1 MQLLKQ
7 RNVLLLW
14 IVHFAATLAN
24 ELASISTVV
33 LVFSTTG
40 SALQATGVL
49 LARSLPPLLLGPV
62 VGSIVDRVPRRNL
75 LVAAN
80 LLRALLVGLFLL
92 AGVGAPSPIWL
103 GYALVFGLTLVEI
116 VHKPAVLAT
125 LPTVVPSGQLMQ
137 ANSLIFSTTQVA
149 FTIGYLGGGVV
160 VANGG
165 LTLLISLVLGGFLTA
180 AAVATQ
186 VGVTATHAEAAARA
200 PFWRMARE
208 GFAYLRDHP
217 MARVLITVEFLE
229 SWPHGVWTSV
239 LMLTFTSQALGAGAD
254 AWGYQSGAF
263 FGGQFLGAIL
273 ALAFAKRLGRRPG
286 WIIIGNAFLMGALTF
301 AYAAS
306 PSVLAATVISMAFG
320 PPFALRDVAQ
330 DTLLQSTVAPGM
342 LGRIYAAREMFARFA
357 FLLGGLIFAAL
368 ADQLYIRQIYVL
380 GGVLYCGTALYTLAS
395 VVLRGSRVDTAPAVE
410 TIAEV

>member
-7 RNVLLLW
+7 RDVLLLW

-33 LVFSTTG
+33 LIFTSTG

-49 LARSLPPLLLGPV
+49 LARNLPPLLLGPV
-62 VGSIVDRVPRRNL
+62 VGSVVDRVPRRSL
-75 LVAAN
+75 LVATD
-80 LLRALLVGLFLL
+80 LLRALLVGMFLV
-92 AGVGAPSPIWL
+92 AGVGASNQVWL
-103 GYALVFGLTLVEI
+103 GYALVFGLTLAEI
-116 VHKPAVLAT
+116 AHKPALLAS
-125 LPTVVPSGQLMQ
+125 LPAVVPAGQLMQ

-149 FTIGYLGGGVV
+149 FTLGYLGGGLI
-160 VANGG
+160 VASGG
-165 LTLLISLVLGGFLTA
+165 LTLLISLVLGGFLIA

-186 VGVTATHAEAAARA
+186 VRVPAAHAESEAHA
-200 PFWRMARE
+200 PFWSMARE

-217 MARVLITVEFLE
+217 MARTLITVEFLE
-229 SWPHGVWTSV
+229 SWPHGVWTSA

-263 FGGQFLGAIL
+263 FAGQFLGAIM
-273 ALAFAKRLGRRPG
+273 ALAFARRLGRRPG
-286 WIIIGNAFLMGALTF
+286 WIIISNAFLMGALTL

-306 PSVLAATVISMAFG
+306 TTVFAATVISMAFG

-330 DTLLQSTVAPGM
+330 DTLLQTTVARGM
-342 LGRIYAAREMFARFA
+342 LGRIYAAREMFARMA
-357 FLLGGLIFAAL
+357 FLVGGLIFAAL

-395 VVLRGSRVDTAPAVE
+395 VALRRSRVDTALAAEP
-410 TIAEV
+410 IAEV

>member
-1 MQLLKQ
+1 MLLLKQ

-33 LVFSTTG
+33 LIFTSTG

-49 LARSLPPLLLGPV
+49 LARNLPPLLLGPV
-62 VGSIVDRVPRRNL
+62 VGSIVDRVPRRSL

-80 LLRALLVGLFLL
+80 LLRGLLVGLFLL
-92 AGVGAPSPIWL
+92 TGVSAPSTVWL

-125 LPTVVPSGQLMQ
+125 LPTVVPAGQLMQ

-160 VANGG
+160 VASGG
-165 LTLLISLVLGGFLTA
+165 LTLLISLVLGGFLIA

-186 VGVTATHAEAAARA
+186 VGVAATHADSAARA
-200 PFWRMARE
+200 PVWRMVRE

-239 LMLTFTSQALGAGAD
+239 LMLTFTNQALGAGAD

-263 FGGQFLGAIL
+263 FAGQFLGALL

-286 WIIIGNAFLMGALTF
+286 WIIIGNAFLMGALTL

-306 PSVLAATVISMAFG
+306 PTVLAATVISMAFG

-342 LGRIYAAREMFARFA
+342 LGRIYAAREMFARLA

-368 ADQLYIRQIYVL
+368 ADQLYVRQIYVIA
-380 GGVLYCGTALYTLAS
+380 GVLYCGTALYTLAS
-395 VVLRGSRVDTAPAVE
+395 VVLRRSRVDAAPAAE
-410 TIAEV
+410 TITEV

>member
-7 RNVLLLW
+7 RDVLLLW

-33 LVFSTTG
+33 LIFTSTG

-49 LARSLPPLLLGPV
+49 LARNLPPLLLGPV
-62 VGSIVDRVPRRNL
+62 VGSVVDRVPRRSL
-75 LVAAN
+75 LVATD

-92 AGVGAPSPIWL
+92 AGAGASSPVWL
-103 GYALVFGLTLVEI
+103 GYALVFGLTLSEI
-116 VHKPAVLAT
+116 AHKPALLAS
-125 LPTVVPSGQLMQ
+125 LPAVVPAGQLMQ

-149 FTIGYLGGGVV
+149 FTLGYLGGGLI
-160 VANGG
+160 VASGG
-165 LTLLISLVLGGFLTA
+165 LTLLISLVLGGFLIA

-186 VGVTATHAEAAARA
+186 VRVPAAHAESEPHA
-200 PFWRMARE
+200 PFWSMARQ

-217 MARVLITVEFLE
+217 MARTLITVEFLE
-229 SWPHGVWTSV
+229 SWPHGVWTSA

-263 FGGQFLGAIL
+263 FAGQFLGAIL
-273 ALAFAKRLGRRPG
+273 ALAFARRLGRRPG
-286 WIIIGNAFLMGALTF
+286 WIIIANAFVMGALTL

-306 PSVLAATVISMAFG
+306 TTVFVATVISMAFG

-330 DTLLQSTVAPGM
+330 DTLLQTTVARGM
-342 LGRIYAAREMFARFA
+342 LGRIYAAREMFARMA
-357 FLLGGLIFAAL
+357 FLIGGLIFAAL

-380 GGVLYCGTALYTLAS
+380 GGVLYCGTALYTLAN
-395 VVLRGSRVDTAPAVE
+395 VALRRSRVNTALGAEP
-410 TIAEV
+410 IAEV